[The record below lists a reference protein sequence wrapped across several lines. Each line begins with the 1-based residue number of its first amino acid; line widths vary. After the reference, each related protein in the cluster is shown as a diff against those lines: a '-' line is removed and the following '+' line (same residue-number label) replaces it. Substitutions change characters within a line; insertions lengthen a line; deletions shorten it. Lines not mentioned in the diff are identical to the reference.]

1 MSHLY
6 LLSPPLLR
14 LLDSNMLDTQ
24 FTRTLETVDE
34 HHHLLV
40 VMVRLCFM
48 AILDLLLLVASYM
61 FMDM

>member
-1 MSHLY
+1 
-6 LLSPPLLR
+6 
-14 LLDSNMLDTQ
+14 MLDTQ
-24 FTRTLETVDE
+24 VTRILEIVDE
-34 HHHLLV
+34 HHYLLL